1 MAKRLT
7 PKQRALIKAK
17 IKNPDA
23 TSDELAA
30 QTGHADGASVRH
42 ALASPTVKARVAE
55 MMEKHP
61 KLKREVRLEKLAEG
75 LDATETKF
83 FQKDGEVVET
93 RECVDYQ
100 TRHKYL
106 DTAFK
111 LAGDLSQET
120 EAAPASRIL
129 IINAINESRKR
140 GISK

>member
-17 IKNPDA
+17 LKNPDA

-42 ALASPTVKARVAE
+42 ALASPNVKARVAE

-75 LDATETKF
+75 LEATIPFK
-83 FQKDGEVVET
+83 GEATALPDHSV
-93 RECVDYQ
+93 
-100 TRHKYL
+100 RHKYL